1 MTDKKRLDE
10 STVYKI
16 GRLGKPHGVKGE
28 VTFQFD
34 DDVFVRTEADYLVL
48 EIDGILVPFFIE
60 EYRFHGEATA
70 LVKFCDVDTQEQAR
84 ELTGCTVFFPR
95 QQTDGED
102 ADVSWSELIGFT
114 LVDAQSN
121 RSVGKVVSVDDS
133 TLNVLF
139 DVRTA
144 DERDVLVPA
153 SEELIE
159 DIDIASQEIRM
170 NLPEGILEI

>member
-1 MTDKKRLDE
+1 
-10 STVYKI
+10 
-16 GRLGKPHGVKGE
+16 
-28 VTFQFD
+28 
-34 DDVFVRTEADYLVL
+34 
-48 EIDGILVPFFIE
+48 
-60 EYRFHGEATA
+60 
-70 LVKFCDVDTQEQAR
+70 
-84 ELTGCTVFFPR
+84 
-95 QQTDGED
+95 
-102 ADVSWSELIGFT
+102 VSWSELIGFT

-121 RSVGKVVSVDDS
+121 RAVGKVMSVDDS